1 MQFEKG
7 RLFHLIDLI
16 HELFLQK
23 KKTIL
28 EIGNLQLNFKKNIS
42 CNNNKIY
49 VQMLIL
55 CLSYFI
61 TTVPVVS
68 EEIAAIRWV
77 NLSFDLFQSLVVIL
91 INQNWWSVIK
101 NKMN

>member
-1 MQFEKG
+1 M
-7 RLFHLIDLI
+7 
-16 HELFLQK
+16 
-23 KKTIL
+23 
-28 EIGNLQLNFKKNIS
+28 QLNFKKIIS

-77 NLSFDLFQSLVVIL
+77 NLSFDLFQSLVVVL
-91 INQNWWSVIK
+91 INQDWWSVIK
-101 NKMN
+101 NKMNERTVTEPTWAGRQVGRWAS

>member
-23 KKTIL
+23 KETIL
-28 EIGNLQLNFKKNIS
+28 EIGNLQLNLKKYIS

-77 NLSFDLFQSLVVIL
+77 NLSFDLF
-91 INQNWWSVIK
+91 
-101 NKMN
+101 

>member
-1 MQFEKG
+1 MNFFY
-7 RLFHLIDLI
+7 R
-16 HELFLQK
+16 K
-23 KKTIL
+23 KPIL
-28 EIGNLQLNFKKNIS
+28 EIRNLQLNFKKVTS
-42 CNNNKIY
+42 CDNNKIY

-77 NLSFDLFQSLVVIL
+77 NLSFDFFQSLVVIL
-91 INQNWWSVIK
+91 VNQDWWSVIK